1 MKLSNIEINNF
12 RQYYNSVSIDL
23 TTNSDQNIILIGGR
37 NGYGKTNLLLSIV
50 WCFYGEKISQID
62 DNFKKEIQ
70 KEKNYSS
77 FMQQSI
83 NWTARKENKDSFSV
97 SILVSEI
104 ELPELNRLNSNS
116 ESVMIT
122 RTFNVVSM
130 NEQLSI
136 FDPISNVE
144 IFDDE
149 ADKINFIN
157 DYIIPI
163 DAAKFV
169 FFDAEKISEIA
180 NLSIKEEGSFIN
192 DALGKILGLDT
203 YDTLIEDIE
212 FYINNLKKESATKNL
227 QEQIIDRENAVKL
240 SENKISGE
248 NGLEEKNAE
257 FQKKIDDLKKEI
269 RKYDTLISQHSKQ
282 GNSIFD
288 RDKTISEIEKL
299 KIKELELSEKFNE
312 LSEIIPLAILT
323 GKLEAVNEHL
333 EIQEKNEL
341 SQNSSRENSEKIEN
355 FIELLF
361 NRPPEPENSSM
372 SFKDKHF
379 YYEKAQ
385 NLGSELFNNIGDYQ
399 ELEFEHDL
407 NNAEKNLISDAIN
420 LVNSQSKD
428 LFDTTTKEFN
438 EVQIKLSELNKILS
452 KVDADQEDDFILETI
467 AEKETAEHKI
477 TSHNIAIGENKEQV
491 RKLQKDILRLKQ
503 ELTGFVKKV
512 DVNAQ
517 NKLKIKESQKYIDV
531 LNSFLDEQK
540 SKHKDSL
547 EKTILSELK
556 VLMHKLGSEEN
567 NSKFI
572 EDVKV
577 TILTSGQGMKIT
589 LLDQDDNEIRKESL
603 SSGEKQI
610 YISCLIKA
618 ILNESIQSLP
628 IFIDTPLGRLD
639 EEHRDNITKKYYPTL
654 SEQVV
659 LFSTN
664 SEITPKR
671 YKDIFDNISK
681 SYLLF
686 NDGANTNLKN
696 GYFNTTS
703 ND

>member
-1 MKLSNIEINNF
+1 MKFSNIKINNF
-12 RQYYNSVSIDL
+12 RQYYNAVNIDL
-23 TTNSDQNIILIGGR
+23 TTDTDQNIVVIGGR
-37 NGYGKTNLLLSIV
+37 NGYGKTNFLLSIV
-50 WCFYGEKISQID
+50 WCLYGEKISQID

-83 NWTARKENKDSFSV
+83 NWTAKRENKDTFSV
-97 SILVSEI
+97 SIEVSEI
-104 ELPELNRLNSNS
+104 ELPELNKLNSNS
-116 ESVMIT
+116 DSVIIT
-122 RTFNVVSM
+122 RTFNVTSM
-130 NEQLSI
+130 NETLSI
-136 FDPISNVE
+136 SDTNSNME

-212 FYINNLKKESATKNL
+212 FYINTLKKEGATKNL
-227 QEQIIDRENAVKL
+227 QEQIVDKEKAIELSEIDIEKLEEENAEKL
-240 SENKISGE
+240 KE
-248 NGLEEKNAE
+248 
-257 FQKKIDDLKKEI
+257 IDDLKKTI
-269 RKYDTLISQHSKQ
+269 RQYDNLISQHSKQ
-282 GNSIFD
+282 GNSTFD
-288 RDKTISEIEKL
+288 RETILSEIDKL
-299 KIKELELSEKFNE
+299 KTKEFELSEKFNE

-323 GKLEAVNEHL
+323 GKLEEVSEHL
-333 EIQEKNEL
+333 EIQEKNSI
-341 SQNSSRENSEKIEN
+341 SQNSSIENAEKIEN

-361 NRPPEPENSSM
+361 NKPPEPENSTM
-372 SFKDKHF
+372 SFKDKLF
-379 YYEKAQ
+379 YYDKAKK
-385 NLGSELFNNIGDYQ
+385 LGSELFASNGDYQ
-399 ELEFEHDL
+399 DLEFEHDL
-407 NNAEKNLISDAIN
+407 NNSEKNLIYDAIN
-420 LVNSQSKD
+420 LVSSQSKD
-428 LFDTTTKEFN
+428 LFETTIEEFN
-438 EVQIKLSELNKILS
+438 KTRIKLSELNNTLS
-452 KVDADQEDDFILETI
+452 KVDADMEDELILDYSSK
-467 AEKETAEHKI
+467 KETADYNI
-477 TSHNIAIGENKEQV
+477 TENNRKIGENNQQINKLKGDIV
-491 RKLQKDILRLKQ
+491 RLNQQLSVL
-503 ELTGFVKKV
+503 VKKV

-517 NKLKIKESQKYIDV
+517 NKIKIKESQKYIDV
-531 LNSFLDEQK
+531 LNLFLEEQK
-540 SKHKDSL
+540 NKHKDSL

-556 VLMHKLGSEEN
+556 ILMHKLGSEEN
-567 NSKFI
+567 SSKFI

-577 TILTSGQGMKIT
+577 TILASGQGMKIT

-639 EEHRDNITKKYYPTL
+639 EEHRDNITKKYYPAL

-671 YKDIFDNISK
+671 HKDISANISK

-686 NDGANTNLKN
+686 NDGANTNLKT
-696 GYFNTTS
+696 GYFQGYEN
-703 ND
+703 

>member
-1 MKLSNIEINNF
+1 MKLTNIEINNF
-12 RQYYNSVSIDL
+12 RQYYNSVNIDL
-23 TTNSDQNIILIGGR
+23 TTNSDQNIIVIGGR

-77 FMQQSI
+77 FMQRSI
-83 NWTARKENKDSFSV
+83 NWTAKKENNDTFSV
-97 SILVSEI
+97 SIIVSEI
-104 ELPELNRLNSNS
+104 ELPELNKLNSNS

-122 RTFNVVSM
+122 RTFNVTSM

-136 FDPISNVE
+136 IDPISNIE

-203 YDTLIEDIE
+203 YDTLIEDVE
-212 FYINNLKKESATKNL
+212 FYINNLKKEGATKNL
-227 QEQIIDRENAVKL
+227 QEQIVDKEKAIELSNIDIEKLEEENAEKL
-240 SENKISGE
+240 KE
-248 NGLEEKNAE
+248 
-257 FQKKIDDLKKEI
+257 IDDLKKTI
-269 RKYDTLISQHSKQ
+269 RQYNNLISQHSKQ
-282 GNSIFD
+282 GNSTFD
-288 RDKTISEIEKL
+288 RESILSEIEKL
-299 KIKELELSEKFNE
+299 KTKELELTEKFNE
-312 LSEIIPLAILT
+312 LSEVIPLAILT
-323 GKLEAVNEHL
+323 GKLEEVNEHL

-341 SQNSSRENSEKIEN
+341 SQNSSKENSEKIEN

-361 NRPPEPENSSM
+361 NKPPEPDNSSM
-372 SFKDKHF
+372 SFKDKLF

-385 NLGSELFNNIGDYQ
+385 NLGSELFSNIGDFQ

-428 LFDTTTKEFN
+428 LFEKTIEEFN
-438 EVQIKLSELNKILS
+438 EVQIKLSELNKTLS
-452 KVDADQEDDFILETI
+452 KVDADLEDELILEYSS
-467 AEKETAEHKI
+467 KKDTAEYNTTENNRK
-477 TSHNIAIGENKEQV
+477 IGENNQQITKLKNDIV
-491 RKLQKDILRLKQ
+491 RLNQQL
-503 ELTGFVKKV
+503 LTLVKKV

-556 VLMHKLGSEEN
+556 ILMHKLGSEEN
-567 NSKFI
+567 SSKFI

-577 TILTSGQGMKIT
+577 TILASGQGMKIT

-639 EEHRDNITKKYYPTL
+639 EEHRDNITKKYYPAL

-671 YKDIFDNISK
+671 YKDISDNISK

-686 NDGANTNLKN
+686 NDGANTNLKK

>member
-1 MKLSNIEINNF
+1 
-12 RQYYNSVSIDL
+12 
-23 TTNSDQNIILIGGR
+23 
-37 NGYGKTNLLLSIV
+37 
-50 WCFYGEKISQID
+50 
-62 DNFKKEIQ
+62 
-70 KEKNYSS
+70 
-77 FMQQSI
+77 MQQSI
-83 NWTARKENKDSFSV
+83 NWTAKKENKDTFSV
-97 SILVSEI
+97 SILISEI
-104 ELPELNRLNSNS
+104 ELPELKKLNSNS
-116 ESVMIT
+116 EGITIT
-122 RTFNVVSM
+122 RTFNVTSM
-130 NEQLSI
+130 TEKLSI
-136 FDPISNVE
+136 LDPILNIE

-212 FYINNLKKESATKNL
+212 FYINNLKKEGATKNL
-227 QEQIIDRENAVKL
+227 QEQIVDKEKAIELSNIDIEKFEEENAEKL
-240 SENKISGE
+240 KE
-248 NGLEEKNAE
+248 
-257 FQKKIDDLKKEI
+257 IDDLKKTI
-269 RKYDTLISQHSKQ
+269 RQYNNLISQHSKQ
-282 GNSIFD
+282 GNSTFD
-288 RDKTISEIEKL
+288 RESIISEIEKL
-299 KIKELELSEKFNE
+299 KTKELELAERFNE

-323 GKLEAVNEHL
+323 GKLEEVNEQL
-333 EIQEKNEL
+333 KIQEKNEL
-341 SQNSSRENSEKIEN
+341 SQSSSKENSEKIEN

-361 NRPPEPENSSM
+361 NKPPEPENSTM
-372 SFKDKHF
+372 SFKDKLF

-385 NLGSELFNNIGDYQ
+385 NLGSELFSNAEDYQ

-407 NNAEKNLISDAIN
+407 NNAEKDLISDAIN

-428 LFDTTTKEFN
+428 LFETTIEEFN
-438 EVQIKLSELNKILS
+438 EIRIKLSEFNKTLS
-452 KVDADQEDDFILETI
+452 KVDADLEDELILDYSSK
-467 AEKETAEHKI
+467 KETADYNI
-477 TSHNIAIGENKEQV
+477 TENNRKIGENNQQKSKLKSDIV
-491 RKLQKDILRLKQ
+491 RLNQQLSVL
-503 ELTGFVKKV
+503 VKKV

-517 NKLKIKESQKYIDV
+517 NKLKIKESQKYIDA
-531 LNSFLDEQK
+531 LNTFLEEQK
-540 SKHKDSL
+540 SKHKDSI

-556 VLMHKLGSEEN
+556 ILMHKLGSEEN
-567 NSKFI
+567 KSKFI

-577 TILTSGQGMKIT
+577 TILASGQGMKIT

-618 ILNESIQSLP
+618 ILNESTQSLP

-639 EEHRDNITKKYYPTL
+639 EEHRDNITKKYYPFL

-671 YKDIFDNISK
+671 YKDISDNISK

-696 GYFNTTS
+696 GYFQGYEN
-703 ND
+703 

>member
-12 RQYYNSVSIDL
+12 RQYYNAVNIDL
-23 TTNSDQNIILIGGR
+23 STNADQNIIVIGGR

-50 WCFYGEKISQID
+50 WCLYGEKISQID

-83 NWTARKENKDSFSV
+83 NWTAKKENRDSFSV
-97 SILVSEI
+97 SIVVSEI
-104 ELPELNRLNSNS
+104 ELPELNKLKSDS
-116 ESVMIT
+116 ESVVIT
-122 RTFNVVSM
+122 RTFNVTSM
-130 NEQLSI
+130 NEKLSI
-136 FDPISNVE
+136 SELNSKME

-149 ADKINFIN
+149 TDKINFIN

-203 YDTLIEDIE
+203 YDTLIDDIE
-212 FYINNLKKESATKNL
+212 FYINTLKKEGATKNL
-227 QEQIIDRENAVKL
+227 QEQIVDKEKAIELSNIDIEKLEEENAEKL
-240 SENKISGE
+240 KE
-248 NGLEEKNAE
+248 
-257 FQKKIDDLKKEI
+257 IDDLKKAI
-269 RKYDTLISQHSKQ
+269 REYNNLISQHSKQ
-282 GNSIFD
+282 GNSTFD
-288 RDKTISEIEKL
+288 RESVLLEIEKL
-299 KIKELELSEKFNE
+299 KAKEIELSERFNE

-323 GKLEAVNEHL
+323 GKLEEVSEHL
-333 EIQEKNEL
+333 ENQDQNTI
-341 SQNSSRENSEKIEN
+341 SQNSSNENSLKIEN

-361 NRPPEPENSSM
+361 NKPPEPDNSTM
-372 SFKDKHF
+372 SFKDKLF
-379 YYEKAQ
+379 YYDKAK
-385 NLGSELFNNIGDYQ
+385 NLGAELFSSNGEYQ

-407 NNAEKNLISDAIN
+407 NNSEKNLIYDAIN

-428 LFDTTTKEFN
+428 LFETTIEEFN
-438 EVQIKLSELNKILS
+438 KTRIELAELNKKLS
-452 KVDADQEDDFILETI
+452 KVDADLEDELILDYSS
-467 AEKETAEHKI
+467 KKDTADYNI
-477 TSHNIAIGENKEQV
+477 TENNRKIGENNQQTN
-491 RKLQKDILRLKQ
+491 KLKGDIIRLNQ
-503 ELTGFVKKV
+503 QLSVLVKKV

-517 NKLKIKESQKYIDV
+517 NKLKIKESQKYIDT
-531 LNSFLDEQK
+531 LNFFLEEQK
-540 SKHKDSL
+540 NKHKTSL

-556 VLMHKLGSEEN
+556 ILMHKLGSEEN
-567 NSKFI
+567 ESKFI

-577 TILTSGQGMKIT
+577 TILASGQGMKIT

-639 EEHRDNITKKYYPTL
+639 EEHRDNITRKYYPSL

-671 YKDIFDNISK
+671 YKDISANISK

-686 NDGANTNLKN
+686 NDGANTNLKT
-696 GYFNTTS
+696 GYFQSYEN
-703 ND
+703 

>member
-12 RQYYNSVSIDL
+12 RQYYNAVNIDL
-23 TTNSDQNIILIGGR
+23 STNSDQNIVVIGGR
-37 NGYGKTNLLLSIV
+37 NGYGKTNFLLSIV
-50 WCFYGEKISQID
+50 WCLYGEKISQID

-83 NWTARKENKDSFSV
+83 NWTAKRENKDTFSV
-97 SILVSEI
+97 SIVVSEI
-104 ELPELNRLNSNS
+104 ELPELSKLNSNS
-116 ESVMIT
+116 ESVIIT
-122 RTFNVVSM
+122 RTFNVTSM
-130 NEQLSI
+130 NEKLSI
-136 FDPISNVE
+136 TDPNSEVE

-203 YDTLIEDIE
+203 YDTLIEDVE
-212 FYINNLKKESATKNL
+212 FYINSLKKEGATKNL
-227 QEQIIDRENAVKL
+227 QEQIVDKEKAIELSNIDIEKFEEENAEKL
-240 SENKISGE
+240 KE
-248 NGLEEKNAE
+248 
-257 FQKKIDDLKKEI
+257 IDDLKKTI
-269 RKYDTLISQHSKQ
+269 RQYDNLISQHSKQ
-282 GNSIFD
+282 GNSTFD
-288 RDKTISEIEKL
+288 RESILFEIEKL
-299 KIKELELSEKFNE
+299 KTKELELSDRFNE

-323 GKLEAVNEHL
+323 GKLEEVSEHL
-333 EIQEKNEL
+333 EIQDKNSL
-341 SQNSSRENSEKIEN
+341 SQNSSKENFEKIEN

-361 NRPPEPENSSM
+361 NKPPEPENSTL
-372 SFKDKHF
+372 SFKDKLF
-379 YYEKAQ
+379 YYDKAK
-385 NLGSELFNNIGDYQ
+385 NLGSELFSTDGDYQ

-407 NNAEKNLISDAIN
+407 SNAEKSLINDAIN
-420 LVNSQSKD
+420 LVNEHSKD
-428 LFDTTTKEFN
+428 LFESTIEEFN
-438 EVQIKLSELNKILS
+438 EVQIKLSELNKTLS
-452 KVDADQEDDFILETI
+452 KVDADLEDELILEYSSK
-467 AEKETAEHKI
+467 KETADYNI
-477 TSHNIAIGENKEQV
+477 TENNRKIGENNQQITKLRNDIV
-491 RKLQKDILRLKQ
+491 RLNQQL
-503 ELTGFVKKV
+503 LTLVKKV

-531 LNSFLDEQK
+531 LNSFLEEQK
-540 SKHKDSL
+540 IKHKDSL
-547 EKTILSELK
+547 EKSILSKLK
-556 VLMHKLGSEEN
+556 ILMHKLGSEEN
-567 NSKFI
+567 SSKFI

-577 TILTSGQGMKIT
+577 TILASGQGMKIT

-639 EEHRDNITKKYYPTL
+639 EEHRDNITRKYYPAL

-671 YKDIFDNISK
+671 YKDISENISK

-686 NDGANTNLKN
+686 NDGANTSLKN

-703 ND
+703 NDQI

>member
-1 MKLSNIEINNF
+1 MKLTNIEINNF
-12 RQYYNSVSIDL
+12 RQYYNSVNIDL
-23 TTNSDQNIILIGGR
+23 TTNSDQNIIVIGGR

-83 NWTARKENKDSFSV
+83 NWTAKKENNDTFSV
-97 SILVSEI
+97 SIIVSEI
-104 ELPELNRLNSNS
+104 ELPELNKLNSNS
-116 ESVMIT
+116 ESVMIS
-122 RTFNVVSM
+122 RTFNVTSM

-136 FDPISNVE
+136 IDPISNIE

-203 YDTLIEDIE
+203 YDTLIEDVE
-212 FYINNLKKESATKNL
+212 FYINNLKKEGATKNL
-227 QEQIIDRENAVKL
+227 QEQIVDKEKAIELSNIDIEKLEEENAEKL
-240 SENKISGE
+240 KE
-248 NGLEEKNAE
+248 
-257 FQKKIDDLKKEI
+257 IDDLKKTI
-269 RKYDTLISQHSKQ
+269 RQYNNLISQHSKQ
-282 GNSIFD
+282 GNSTFD
-288 RDKTISEIEKL
+288 RESILSEIEKL
-299 KIKELELSEKFNE
+299 KTKELELTEKFNE
-312 LSEIIPLAILT
+312 LSEVIPLAILT
-323 GKLEAVNEHL
+323 GKLEEVNEHL

-341 SQNSSRENSEKIEN
+341 SQNSSKENSEKIEN

-361 NRPPEPENSSM
+361 NKPPEPDNSSM
-372 SFKDKHF
+372 SFKDKLF

-385 NLGSELFNNIGDYQ
+385 NLGSELFSNIGDFQ

-428 LFDTTTKEFN
+428 LFEKTIEEFN
-438 EVQIKLSELNKILS
+438 EVQIKLSELNKTLS
-452 KVDADQEDDFILETI
+452 KVDADLEDELILEYSS
-467 AEKETAEHKI
+467 KKDTAEYNTTENNRK
-477 TSHNIAIGENKEQV
+477 IGENNQQITKLKNDIV
-491 RKLQKDILRLKQ
+491 RLNQQL
-503 ELTGFVKKV
+503 LTLVKKV

-540 SKHKDSL
+540 SKHKVSL

-556 VLMHKLGSEEN
+556 ILMHKLGSEEN
-567 NSKFI
+567 SSKFI

-577 TILTSGQGMKIT
+577 TILASGQGMKIT

-639 EEHRDNITKKYYPTL
+639 EEHRDNITKKYYPAL

-671 YKDIFDNISK
+671 YKDISDNISK

-686 NDGANTNLKN
+686 NDGANTNLKK

>member
-1 MKLSNIEINNF
+1 MKLSNIKINNF
-12 RQYYNSVSIDL
+12 RQYYNDVNIDL
-23 TTNSDQNIILIGGR
+23 TTNSDQNIIVIGGK
-37 NGYGKTNLLLSIV
+37 NGYGKTNLLISIV
-50 WCFYGEKISQID
+50 WCLYGRQLEKVD
-62 DNFKKEIQ
+62 NNFKQEIK
-70 KEKNYSS
+70 KEKNYDS
-77 FMQQSI
+77 FMLQSL
-83 NWTARKENKDSFSV
+83 NWTAKKENKDTFSV
-97 SILVSEI
+97 SIVVSEI
-104 ELPELNRLNSNS
+104 ELPEITKLNSNS
-116 ESVMIT
+116 ESVIIT
-122 RTFNVVSM
+122 RTFNVTSM
-130 NEQLSI
+130 NEKLSI
-136 FDPISNVE
+136 SCPNSNME

-192 DALGKILGLDT
+192 DALGKILGLDI

-212 FYINNLKKESATKNL
+212 FYINNLKKEGATKNL
-227 QEQIIDRENAVKL
+227 QEQIIDREKAIEL
-240 SENKISGE
+240 SDIDIEK
-248 NGLEEKNAE
+248 LEEENAE
-257 FQKKIDDLKKEI
+257 KLKEIDDLKKTI
-269 RKYDTLISQHSKQ
+269 RQYNSIITQHSKQ
-282 GNSIFD
+282 GNSTFD
-288 RDKTISEIEKL
+288 REYILLEIEKL
-299 KIKELELSEKFNE
+299 KVKEFELSEKFNE
-312 LSEIIPLAILT
+312 FSEIIPLAILT
-323 GKLEAVNEHL
+323 GKLEEVNEHL
-333 EIQEKNEL
+333 EIQDKNEL
-341 SQNSSRENSEKIEN
+341 SQNSSKENSKKIEN

-361 NRPPEPENSSM
+361 NKAPEPDNSTM
-372 SFKDKHF
+372 SFKDKLF

-385 NLGSELFNNIGDYQ
+385 NLGSELFSNIGDYQ

-407 NNAEKNLISDAIN
+407 NNAEKSLISDAIN

-428 LFDTTTKEFN
+428 LFEKTIEEFN
-438 EVQIKLSELNKILS
+438 EVQIKLSELNKTLS
-452 KVDADQEDDFILETI
+452 KVDADQEDEFILETI
-467 AEKETAEHKI
+467 ADKETAEYKRD
-477 TSHNIAIGENKEQV
+477 TYKEQIGGNKEKIKKLDSDIV
-491 RKLQKDILRLKQ
+491 RLNQQLITL
-503 ELTGFVKKV
+503 VKKV
-512 DVNAQ
+512 DINAQ
-517 NKLKIKESQKYIDV
+517 NKLKIKESQKYINV
-531 LNSFLDEQK
+531 LNSFLEEQK
-540 SKHKDSL
+540 NKHKDSL

-556 VLMHKLGSEEN
+556 ILMHKLGSEEN
-567 NSKFI
+567 SSKFI

-577 TILTSGQGMKIT
+577 TILASGQGMKIT
-589 LLDQDDNEIRKESL
+589 LLDQDDNEIRKGSL

-639 EEHRDNITKKYYPTL
+639 EEHRDNITKKYYPAL

-671 YKDIFDNISK
+671 YKDISDNISK

-686 NDGANTNLKN
+686 NDGANTNLKK

>member
-12 RQYYNSVSIDL
+12 RQYYNAVNIDL
-23 TTNSDQNIILIGGR
+23 TTNSDENIIIIGGR

-50 WCFYGEKISQID
+50 WCLYGEKISQID

-83 NWTARKENKDSFSV
+83 NWTAKKENKDTFSV
-97 SILVSEI
+97 SILISEI
-104 ELPELNRLNSNS
+104 ELPELTKLNSNS
-116 ESVMIT
+116 ESVIIT
-122 RTFNVVSM
+122 RTFNVTNM
-130 NEQLSI
+130 NEKLSI
-136 FDPISNVE
+136 SDPITNDE

-149 ADKINFIN
+149 AEKINFIN

-203 YDTLIEDIE
+203 YDTLIEDVE
-212 FYINNLKKESATKNL
+212 FYINNLKKEGAAKNL
-227 QEQIIDRENAVKL
+227 QEQIVDKEKAIELSRIDIEKLEEENAEKL
-240 SENKISGE
+240 KE
-248 NGLEEKNAE
+248 
-257 FQKKIDDLKKEI
+257 IDDLTKTI
-269 RKYDTLISQHSKQ
+269 RQYNNLISQNSKQ
-282 GNSIFD
+282 GNSTFNRESILL
-288 RDKTISEIEKL
+288 EMEKL
-299 KIKELELSEKFNE
+299 RTKELELTEKFNE
-312 LSEIIPLAILT
+312 LSEVIPLAILT
-323 GKLEAVNEHL
+323 GKLEEINEHL

-341 SQNSSRENSEKIEN
+341 SQKSSKENFEKIEN

-361 NRPPEPENSSM
+361 NKPPEPDNSSM
-372 SFKDKHF
+372 SFKDKLF

-385 NLGSELFNNIGDYQ
+385 NLGSELFSNIGDFQ

-407 NNAEKNLISDAIN
+407 NNADKSLISDAIN
-420 LVNSQSKD
+420 LINSQSKD
-428 LFDTTTKEFN
+428 IFEKTIEEFN
-438 EVQIKLSELNKILS
+438 EVQIKFSELNKTLS
-452 KVDADQEDDFILETI
+452 KVDADLEDELILEYSS
-467 AEKETAEHKI
+467 KKDTAEYNKTENNIKI
-477 TSHNIAIGENKEQV
+477 GGNNQQITKLKNDIV
-491 RKLQKDILRLKQ
+491 RLNQQL
-503 ELTGFVKKV
+503 LTFVKKV

-556 VLMHKLGSEEN
+556 ILMHKLGSEEN
-567 NSKFI
+567 SSKFI

-577 TILTSGQGMKIT
+577 TILASGQGMKIT

-639 EEHRDNITKKYYPTL
+639 EEHRDNITKKYYPAL

-671 YKDIFDNISK
+671 YKDISENISK

-696 GYFNTTS
+696 GYFNTKE
-703 ND
+703 NG

>member
-1 MKLSNIEINNF
+1 MKFSNIKINNF
-12 RQYYNSVSIDL
+12 RQYYNAVNIDL
-23 TTNSDQNIILIGGR
+23 TTDIDRNIVVIGGR
-37 NGYGKTNLLLSIV
+37 NGYGKTNFLLSIV
-50 WCFYGEKISQID
+50 WCLYGEKISQID

-83 NWTARKENKDSFSV
+83 NWTAKRENKDTFSV
-97 SILVSEI
+97 SIEVSEI
-104 ELPELNRLNSNS
+104 ELPDLNKLNSNS
-116 ESVMIT
+116 DSVIIT
-122 RTFNVVSM
+122 RTFNVTSM
-130 NEQLSI
+130 NETLSI
-136 FDPISNVE
+136 SDTNSKME

-212 FYINNLKKESATKNL
+212 FYINTLKKEGATKNL
-227 QEQIIDRENAVKL
+227 QEQIVDKEKAIELSNIDIEKLEEENAEKL
-240 SENKISGE
+240 KE
-248 NGLEEKNAE
+248 
-257 FQKKIDDLKKEI
+257 IDDLKKTI
-269 RKYDTLISQHSKQ
+269 RQYDNLISQHSKQ
-282 GNSIFD
+282 GNSTFD
-288 RDKTISEIEKL
+288 RESILSEIEKL
-299 KIKELELSEKFNE
+299 KAKEFELSEKFNE

-323 GKLEAVNEHL
+323 GKLEEVSEHL
-333 EIQEKNEL
+333 EIQEKNSI
-341 SQNSSRENSEKIEN
+341 SQNSSKENAEKIEN

-361 NRPPEPENSSM
+361 NKPPEPENSTLSL
-372 SFKDKHF
+372 KDKLF
-379 YYEKAQ
+379 YYDKAKK
-385 NLGSELFNNIGDYQ
+385 LGSELFASNGDNQ

-407 NNAEKNLISDAIN
+407 SNAEKSLINDAIN
-420 LVNSQSKD
+420 LVNEHSKD
-428 LFDTTTKEFN
+428 LFETTIEEFN
-438 EVQIKLSELNKILS
+438 EVQIQLSELNKTLS
-452 KVDADQEDDFILETI
+452 KVDADLEDELILEYSSK
-467 AEKETAEHKI
+467 KETADYNI
-477 TSHNIAIGENKEQV
+477 TENNRKIGENNQQITKLRSDIV
-491 RKLQKDILRLKQ
+491 RLNQQLSTL
-503 ELTGFVKKV
+503 VKKV
-512 DVNAQ
+512 DINAQ
-517 NKLKIKESQKYIDV
+517 NKIKIKESQKYIDV
-531 LNSFLDEQK
+531 LNTFLEEQK
-540 SKHKDSL
+540 NKHKDSL

-556 VLMHKLGSEEN
+556 ILMHKLGSEEN
-567 NSKFI
+567 SSKFI

-577 TILTSGQGMKIT
+577 TILASGQGMKIT

-639 EEHRDNITKKYYPTL
+639 EEHRDNITRKYYPAL

-671 YKDIFDNISK
+671 YKDISENISK

-686 NDGANTNLKN
+686 NDGANTSLKN

>member
-12 RQYYNSVSIDL
+12 RQYYNAVNIDL
-23 TTNSDQNIILIGGR
+23 STNFDQNIVIIGGR

-50 WCFYGEKISQID
+50 WCLYGEKISQID

-83 NWTARKENKDSFSV
+83 NWTAKKENKDTFSV
-97 SILVSEI
+97 TIVVSEI
-104 ELPELNRLNSNS
+104 ELPELNKLNSNS
-116 ESVMIT
+116 ESVIIT
-122 RTFNVVSM
+122 RTLNVASM
-130 NEQLSI
+130 TEVLSI
-136 FDPISNVE
+136 SDPNSQMD

-212 FYINNLKKESATKNL
+212 FYINSLKKEGATKNL
-227 QEQIIDRENAVKL
+227 QEQIVDKEKAIELSNIDIEKLEEENAEKL
-240 SENKISGE
+240 KE
-248 NGLEEKNAE
+248 
-257 FQKKIDDLKKEI
+257 IDDLKKTT
-269 RKYDTLISQHSKQ
+269 RQYDNLITQHSKQ
-282 GNSIFD
+282 GNSTFD
-288 RDKTISEIEKL
+288 RESVLFEIEKL
-299 KIKELELSEKFNE
+299 KTKELELSERFNE

-323 GKLEAVNEHL
+323 GKLEEVSEHL
-333 EIQEKNEL
+333 EIQERNTFSE
-341 SQNSSRENSEKIEN
+341 NSSKENSEKIEN

-361 NRPPEPENSSM
+361 NKPPEPEHSTL
-372 SFKDKHF
+372 SFKDKLF
-379 YYEKAQ
+379 YYNKAK
-385 NLGSELFNNIGDYQ
+385 NLGSQLFSSYGDYQ

-407 NNAEKNLISDAIN
+407 NNSEKSLIYDAIN
-420 LVNSQSKD
+420 LVSSQSND
-428 LFDTTTKEFN
+428 LFETTIEEFN
-438 EVQIKLSELNKILS
+438 TIRIKLDELNKTLS
-452 KVDADQEDDFILETI
+452 KVDADLEDELILDYSSK
-467 AEKETAEHKI
+467 KETADYNI
-477 TSHNIAIGENKEQV
+477 TENNRKIGENNQQINKLKGDIV
-491 RKLQKDILRLKQ
+491 RLNQQLSVL
-503 ELTGFVKKV
+503 VKKV

-517 NKLKIKESQKYIDV
+517 NKLKIKESQKYIDA
-531 LNSFLDEQK
+531 LNFFLEEQK
-540 SKHKDSL
+540 NKHKESL
-547 EKTILSELK
+547 ENTILSELK
-556 VLMHKLGSEEN
+556 ILMHKLRSEEN
-567 NSKFI
+567 KSKFI

-577 TILTSGQGMKIT
+577 TILASGQGMKIT

-639 EEHRDNITKKYYPTL
+639 EEHRDNITRKYYPAL

-671 YKDIFDNISK
+671 YKDISANISK

-686 NDGANTNLKN
+686 NDGANTNLKP
-696 GYFNTTS
+696 GYFQSYEN
-703 ND
+703 

>member
-12 RQYYNSVSIDL
+12 RQYYNAVNIDL
-23 TTNSDQNIILIGGR
+23 TTNSDENIIIIGGR

-50 WCFYGEKISQID
+50 WCLYGEKISQID

-83 NWTARKENKDSFSV
+83 NWTAKKENKDTFSV
-97 SILVSEI
+97 SILISEI
-104 ELPELNRLNSNS
+104 ELPELTKLNSNS
-116 ESVMIT
+116 ESVIIT
-122 RTFNVVSM
+122 RTFNVTNM
-130 NEQLSI
+130 NEKLSI
-136 FDPISNVE
+136 SDPITNVE

-149 ADKINFIN
+149 AEKINFIN

-212 FYINNLKKESATKNL
+212 FYINTLKKEGAAKNL
-227 QEQIIDRENAVKL
+227 QEQIIDKEKAIELSNIDIEKLEEENAEKL
-240 SENKISGE
+240 KE
-248 NGLEEKNAE
+248 
-257 FQKKIDDLKKEI
+257 IDDLTKTI
-269 RKYDTLISQHSKQ
+269 RQYNNLISQNSKQ
-282 GNSIFD
+282 GNSTFD
-288 RDKTISEIEKL
+288 RESILLEMEKL
-299 KIKELELSEKFNE
+299 RTKELELTEKFNE
-312 LSEIIPLAILT
+312 LSEIIPLTILT
-323 GKLEAVNEHL
+323 GKLEEINEHL

-341 SQNSSRENSEKIEN
+341 SQNSSKENSEKIEN

-361 NRPPEPENSSM
+361 NKPPEPDNSTM
-372 SFKDKHF
+372 SFKDKLF

-385 NLGSELFNNIGDYQ
+385 NLGSELFSNTGDFQ

-407 NNAEKNLISDAIN
+407 NNAEKSLISDAIN

-428 LFDTTTKEFN
+428 LFEKTTEEFN
-438 EVQIKLSELNKILS
+438 EVQIKLSELNKTLS
-452 KVDADQEDDFILETI
+452 KVDADLEDELILEYSS
-467 AEKETAEHKI
+467 KKDTAEYNTTENNRK
-477 TSHNIAIGENKEQV
+477 IGENNQQITKLKRDIV
-491 RKLQKDILRLKQ
+491 RLNQQLQTL
-503 ELTGFVKKV
+503 VKKV

-547 EKTILSELK
+547 EKTILNELK
-556 VLMHKLGSEEN
+556 ILMHKLGSEEN

-577 TILTSGQGMKIT
+577 TILASGQGMKIT

-639 EEHRDNITKKYYPTL
+639 EEHRDNITKKYYPSL

-671 YKDIFDNISK
+671 YKDISENISK
-681 SYLLF
+681 SYVLF

-696 GYFNTTS
+696 GYFNTKD
-703 ND
+703 NG

>member
-12 RQYYNSVSIDL
+12 RQYYNEVNINLS
-23 TTNSDQNIILIGGR
+23 TNSDQNIIVIGGR

-50 WCFYGEKISQID
+50 WCLYGEKISQID

-83 NWTARKENKDSFSV
+83 NWTAKKENKDTFSV

-104 ELPELNRLNSNS
+104 ELPELKKLNSNS
-116 ESVMIT
+116 ESVIIT
-122 RTFNVVSM
+122 RTFNVTSM
-130 NEQLSI
+130 NEKLLILDS
-136 FDPISNVE
+136 DSKME

-212 FYINNLKKESATKNL
+212 FYINSLKKEGATKNL
-227 QEQIIDRENAVKL
+227 QEQIVDKEKAIELSNIDIEKLEEENAEKL
-240 SENKISGE
+240 KE
-248 NGLEEKNAE
+248 
-257 FQKKIDDLKKEI
+257 IDDLKKTI
-269 RKYDTLISQHSKQ
+269 RQYNNLISQHSKQ
-282 GNSIFD
+282 GNSTFD
-288 RDKTISEIEKL
+288 RESVLSEIEKL
-299 KIKELELSEKFNE
+299 KTKELELSERFNE
-312 LSEIIPLAILT
+312 LSEIIPIAILT
-323 GKLEAVNEHL
+323 GKLEEVNEHL

-341 SQNSSRENSEKIEN
+341 SQNSSKENSEKIEN

-361 NRPPEPENSSM
+361 NKPPEPDNSTM
-372 SFKDKHF
+372 SFKDKNF
-379 YYEKAQ
+379 YYEKAK
-385 NLGSELFNNIGDYQ
+385 NLGSELFSDNGDYQ

-407 NNAEKNLISDAIN
+407 NNSEKNLIKDAIN
-420 LVNSQSKD
+420 LVNEQSKD
-428 LFDTTTKEFN
+428 LFETTIEEFN
-438 EVQIKLSELNKILS
+438 EVQIKLSELNKTLS
-452 KVDADQEDDFILETI
+452 KVDADLEDELILEYSSK
-467 AEKETAEHKI
+467 KETADYNI
-477 TSHNIAIGENKEQV
+477 TENNRKIGENNQQITKLKSDIV
-491 RKLQKDILRLKQ
+491 RLNQQL
-503 ELTGFVKKV
+503 LTLVKKV

-531 LNSFLDEQK
+531 LNSFLEEQK
-540 SKHKDSL
+540 SKHKNSL
-547 EKTILSELK
+547 EKTILNELK
-556 VLMHKLGSEEN
+556 ILMHKLGSEEN
-567 NSKFI
+567 SRKFI

-577 TILTSGQGMKIT
+577 TILASGQGMKIT
-589 LLDQDDNEIRKESL
+589 LLDQHDNEIRKESL

-639 EEHRDNITKKYYPTL
+639 EEHRDNITKKYYPAL

-671 YKDIFDNISK
+671 YKDISENISK

>member
-12 RQYYNSVSIDL
+12 RQYYNSVDIDL
-23 TTNSDQNIILIGGR
+23 TTNSDQNIIVIGGR

-50 WCFYGEKISQID
+50 WCLYGDKISQID

-83 NWTARKENKDSFSV
+83 NWTAKKENKDTFSV
-97 SILVSEI
+97 SIVVSEI
-104 ELPELNRLNSNS
+104 ELPELNNLDSNS
-116 ESVMIT
+116 ESVIIT
-122 RTFNVVSM
+122 RTFNVTSM
-130 NEQLSI
+130 NEKLSI
-136 FDPISNVE
+136 SDPNSNME

-157 DYIIPI
+157 DYVIPI

-212 FYINNLKKESATKNL
+212 FYINNLKKEGATKNL
-227 QEQIIDRENAVKL
+227 QEQIVDKEKAIELSNIGIEKLEEENAEKL
-240 SENKISGE
+240 KE
-248 NGLEEKNAE
+248 
-257 FQKKIDDLKKEI
+257 IDDLKKTI
-269 RKYDTLISQHSKQ
+269 RQYNNLISQHSKQ
-282 GNSIFD
+282 GNSTFD
-288 RDKTISEIEKL
+288 RESVLSEIEKL
-299 KIKELELSEKFNE
+299 KTKELELSERFNE

-323 GKLEAVNEHL
+323 GKLEEVNEHL

-341 SQNSSRENSEKIEN
+341 SQNSSKENSEKIEN

-361 NRPPEPENSSM
+361 NKPPEPDNSTM
-372 SFKDKHF
+372 SFKDKNF
-379 YYEKAQ
+379 YYEKAK
-385 NLGSELFNNIGDYQ
+385 NLGSQLFSSNGDYQ

-428 LFDTTTKEFN
+428 LFEKTIEEFN
-438 EVQIKLSELNKILS
+438 ETRIKLSKLNKTLN
-452 KVDADQEDDFILETI
+452 KVDADLEDELILDYSSK
-467 AEKETAEHKI
+467 KETADYNI
-477 TSHNIAIGENKEQV
+477 TENNRKIGENNQQIT
-491 RKLQKDILRLKQ
+491 KLKSDIIRLNQ
-503 ELTGFVKKV
+503 QLSVLVKKV

-531 LNSFLDEQK
+531 LNSFLEEQK

-556 VLMHKLGSEEN
+556 ILMHKLGSEEN
-567 NSKFI
+567 TSKFI

-577 TILTSGQGMKIT
+577 TILASGQGMKIT

-618 ILNESIQSLP
+618 ILNESIKSLP

-639 EEHRDNITKKYYPTL
+639 EEHRDNITKKYYPAL

-696 GYFNTTS
+696 GYYQGYEN
-703 ND
+703 

>member
-1 MKLSNIEINNF
+1 MKLSHIKINNF
-12 RQYYNSVSIDL
+12 RQYYNAVNIDL
-23 TTNSDQNIILIGGR
+23 STNSDQNIIVIGGK
-37 NGYGKTNLLLSIV
+37 NGYGKTNFLISIV
-50 WCFYGEKISQID
+50 WCLYGRQIEKV
-62 DNFKKEIQ
+62 DNNFRQEIK
-70 KEKNYSS
+70 KEKNYDS
-77 FMQQSI
+77 FMLQSL
-83 NWTARKENKDSFSV
+83 NWAAKKESKDTFSV
-97 SILVSEI
+97 SLTVSEI
-104 ELPELNRLNSNS
+104 ELPELKKLNSNS
-116 ESVMIT
+116 ESVIIT
-122 RTFNVVSM
+122 RTFNVTSM
-130 NEQLSI
+130 NEELSI
-136 FDPISNVE
+136 SDPKTNVE
-144 IFDDE
+144 VFDDE

-157 DYIIPI
+157 DYVIPI

-212 FYINNLKKESATKNL
+212 FYINTLKKEGATKNL
-227 QEQIIDRENAVKL
+227 QEQIVDKEKAIELSNIDIEKLEEENA
-240 SENKISGE
+240 ENLKE
-248 NGLEEKNAE
+248 
-257 FQKKIDDLKKEI
+257 IDNLKKTT
-269 RKYDTLISQHSKQ
+269 RQYNNLISQHSKQ
-282 GNSIFD
+282 GNSTFD
-288 RDKTISEIEKL
+288 RESVLLEIEKL
-299 KIKELELSEKFNE
+299 KTKELELSERFNE

-323 GKLEAVNEHL
+323 GKLEEVNEHL

-341 SQNSSRENSEKIEN
+341 SQNSSKKNSEKIEN

-361 NRPPEPENSSM
+361 NKPPEPANSAM
-372 SFKDKHF
+372 SFKDKNF
-379 YYEKAQ
+379 YYEKAK
-385 NLGSELFNNIGDYQ
+385 NLGSELFSNNRDYQ

-407 NNAEKNLISDAIN
+407 NNAEKSLIADAIN

-428 LFDTTTKEFN
+428 LLETTIEEFN
-438 EVQIKLSELNKILS
+438 EIRVKLSELNKTLN
-452 KVDADQEDDFILETI
+452 KVDADLEDELILDYSSK
-467 AEKETAEHKI
+467 KETADYKI
-477 TSHNIAIGENKEQV
+477 TENNIKIGENNQQITKLKSDIV
-491 RKLQKDILRLKQ
+491 RLNQQLSVL
-503 ELTGFVKKV
+503 VKKV

-531 LNSFLDEQK
+531 LNSFLEEQK

-556 VLMHKLGSEEN
+556 ILMHKLGSDEN
-567 NSKFI
+567 SSKFI

-577 TILTSGQGMKIT
+577 TILASGQGMKIT
-589 LLDQDDNEIRKESL
+589 LLDQDDSEIRKESL

-618 ILNESIQSLP
+618 ILNESIQNLP

-671 YKDIFDNISK
+671 YKEISHNISK

-686 NDGANTNLKN
+686 NDGSNTNIKN
-696 GYFNTTS
+696 GYYQGYEN
-703 ND
+703 

>member
-1 MKLSNIEINNF
+1 MKLTNIEINNF
-12 RQYYNSVSIDL
+12 RQYYNSVNIDL
-23 TTNSDQNIILIGGR
+23 TTNSDQNIIIIGGR

-83 NWTARKENKDSFSV
+83 NWTAKKENKDTFSV

-104 ELPELNRLNSNS
+104 ELPELNKLNSNS
-116 ESVMIT
+116 ESVIIT
-122 RTFNVVSM
+122 RTFNVTSM

-136 FDPISNVE
+136 MDPISNIE

-203 YDTLIEDIE
+203 YDTLIEDVE
-212 FYINNLKKESATKNL
+212 FYINNLKKEGATKNL
-227 QEQIIDRENAVKL
+227 QEQIVDKEKAIELSNIDIEKLEEENAEKL
-240 SENKISGE
+240 KE
-248 NGLEEKNAE
+248 
-257 FQKKIDDLKKEI
+257 IDDLKKTI
-269 RKYDTLISQHSKQ
+269 RQYNNLISQHSKQ
-282 GNSIFD
+282 GNSTFD
-288 RDKTISEIEKL
+288 RESILSEIERL
-299 KIKELELSEKFNE
+299 KTKELALTEKFNE
-312 LSEIIPLAILT
+312 LSEVIPLAILT
-323 GKLEAVNEHL
+323 GKLEEVNEQL

-341 SQNSSRENSEKIEN
+341 SQNSSKENSEKIEN

-361 NRPPEPENSSM
+361 NKPPEPDNSSM
-372 SFKDKHF
+372 SFKDKLF

-385 NLGSELFNNIGDYQ
+385 NLGSELFSNIGDFQ

-407 NNAEKNLISDAIN
+407 NNSEKSLISDAIN

-428 LFDTTTKEFN
+428 LFEKTIEEFN
-438 EVQIKLSELNKILS
+438 EVQIKLSELNKTLS
-452 KVDADQEDDFILETI
+452 KVDADLEDELVLEYSS
-467 AEKETAEHKI
+467 KKDTAEYN
-477 TSHNIAIGENKEQV
+477 TTENNRNIGENNQQITKLKNDIV
-491 RKLQKDILRLKQ
+491 RLNQQL
-503 ELTGFVKKV
+503 LTLVKKV

-540 SKHKDSL
+540 SKHKNSL

-556 VLMHKLGSEEN
+556 ILMHKLGSEEN

-577 TILTSGQGMKIT
+577 TILASGQGMKIT

-639 EEHRDNITKKYYPTL
+639 EEHRDNITKKYYPAL

-671 YKDIFDNISK
+671 YKDISDNISK

>member
-12 RQYYNSVSIDL
+12 RQYYNSVNIDL
-23 TTNSDQNIILIGGR
+23 TTNSDQNIIVIGGR

-83 NWTARKENKDSFSV
+83 NWTAKKENKETFSV

-104 ELPELNRLNSNS
+104 ELPELNKLNSNS

-122 RTFNVVSM
+122 RTFNVSSM

-136 FDPISNVE
+136 LDPISNIE

-203 YDTLIEDIE
+203 YDTLIEDVE
-212 FYINNLKKESATKNL
+212 FYINNLKKEGATKNL
-227 QEQIIDRENAVKL
+227 QEQIVDKEKAIELSNIDIEKLEEENAEKL
-240 SENKISGE
+240 KE
-248 NGLEEKNAE
+248 
-257 FQKKIDDLKKEI
+257 IDDLKKTI
-269 RKYDTLISQHSKQ
+269 RQYNNLISQHSKQ
-282 GNSIFD
+282 GNSTFD
-288 RDKTISEIEKL
+288 RESILSEIEKL
-299 KIKELELSEKFNE
+299 KTKEIELSEKFNE

-323 GKLEAVNEHL
+323 GKLEEVNEHL

-341 SQNSSRENSEKIEN
+341 SQNSSKENSEKIEN

-361 NRPPEPENSSM
+361 NKPPEPDNSTM
-372 SFKDKHF
+372 SFKDKLF

-385 NLGSELFNNIGDYQ
+385 NLGSELFSNIGDFQ

-428 LFDTTTKEFN
+428 LFEKTIEEFN
-438 EVQIKLSELNKILS
+438 EVQIKLSELNKTLS
-452 KVDADQEDDFILETI
+452 KVDADLEDELILEYSS
-467 AEKETAEHKI
+467 KKDTADYNI
-477 TSHNIAIGENKEQV
+477 TENNRKIGENNQQITKLKSDIV
-491 RKLQKDILRLKQ
+491 RLNQQL
-503 ELTGFVKKV
+503 LTLVKKV

-540 SKHKDSL
+540 SNHKDSL

-556 VLMHKLGSEEN
+556 ILMHKLGSEEN
-567 NSKFI
+567 SSKFI

-577 TILTSGQGMKIT
+577 TILASGQGMKIT

-639 EEHRDNITKKYYPTL
+639 EEHRDNITKKYYPAL

-671 YKDIFDNISK
+671 YKDISDNISK

>member
-83 NWTARKENKDSFSV
+83 NWTAKKENKDIFSV

-136 FDPISNVE
+136 FDPISNIE

-192 DALGKILGLDT
+192 DALGKILGLDI

-269 RKYDTLISQHSKQ
+269 RKYDTLISKHSKQ

-288 RDKTISEIEKL
+288 RDKTLSEIEKL

-312 LSEIIPLAILT
+312 LTEIIPLAILT

-333 EIQEKNEL
+333 DIQEKNEL

-385 NLGSELFNNIGDYQ
+385 NLGSELFSNIGDYQ

-438 EVQIKLSELNKILS
+438 ELQIKLSELNKILS

-531 LNSFLDEQK
+531 LNSFLEEQK

-547 EKTILSELK
+547 EKTILRELK
-556 VLMHKLGSEEN
+556 ILMHKLGSEEN
-567 NSKFI
+567 SSKFI
-572 EDVKV
+572 EDVRV
-577 TILTSGQGMKIT
+577 TILASGQGMKIT

-639 EEHRDNITKKYYPTL
+639 EEHRDSITKKYYPAL

-671 YKDIFDNISK
+671 YKDILENISK

-686 NDGANTNLKN
+686 NDGANTNLKK
-696 GYFNTTS
+696 GYFNTAS